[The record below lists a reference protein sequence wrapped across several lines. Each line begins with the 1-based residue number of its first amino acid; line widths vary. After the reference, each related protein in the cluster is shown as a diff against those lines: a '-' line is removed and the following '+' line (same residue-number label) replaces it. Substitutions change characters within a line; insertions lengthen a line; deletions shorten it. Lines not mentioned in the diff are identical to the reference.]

1 MNMTMQPLL
10 PTMSAVM
17 RPLLLS
23 LKPRYANLVFEGLKT
38 AELRRRIASHIE
50 NREVF
55 VYVSSPTMEIRGG
68 FRVGKVW
75 HGDPEDVWHM
85 VSKFAHVDKQD
96 FDIYFE
102 GLSFAYAFEIKE
114 VWEYRKPVS
123 LNVLRDEFS
132 NFVAPQ
138 SWRYVRPEEHEFFI
152 EIKRNIKEP
161 DCRVLN
167 LSPSDTSNFR
177 QGERYDGCATVVNPG

>member
-10 PTMSAVM
+10 PTMSASM

-23 LKPRYANLVFEGLKT
+23 LKPRYANLVFGGLKT

-55 VYVSSPTMEIRGG
+55 VYVSSPTMELRGG
-68 FRVGKVW
+68 FRAGKVW

-85 VSKFAHVDKQD
+85 VSKFVHVDKQD

-132 NFVAPQ
+132 NFVVPQ
-138 SWRYVRPEEHEFFI
+138 SWRYVRPEEHEFFMKI
-152 EIKRNIKEP
+152 RRNIKEP
-161 DCRVLN
+161 DCRVLS
-167 LSPSDTSNFR
+167 LSSSDTSNFR
-177 QGERYDGCATVVNPG
+177 QEERYERCATIVNLG

>member
-1 MNMTMQPLL
+1 MQPLL
-10 PTMSAVM
+10 PTMSEAM

-23 LKPRYANLVFEGLKT
+23 LKPRYADLIFEGLKT

-50 NREVF
+50 NRAVF

-75 HGDPEDVWHM
+75 HGDPEEIWHM
-85 VSKFAHVDKQD
+85 VSKLARVDKQD
-96 FDIYFE
+96 FDTYFE

-123 LNVLRDEFS
+123 LNALRNEFP
-132 NFVAPQ
+132 NFVVPQ

-152 EIKRNIKEP
+152 EIEPKINEP
-161 DCRVLN
+161 DCRIFN
-167 LSPSDTSNFR
+167 LSLSDTSNFTR
-177 QGERYDGCATVVNPG
+177 GERDNGCAMVVNPG